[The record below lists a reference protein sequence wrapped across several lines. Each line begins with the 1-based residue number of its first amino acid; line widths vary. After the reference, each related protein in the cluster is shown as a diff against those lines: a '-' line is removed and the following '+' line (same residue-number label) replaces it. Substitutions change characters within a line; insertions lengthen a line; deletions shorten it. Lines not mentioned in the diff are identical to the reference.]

1 MFDLYYLIL
10 VVPALL
16 FASWAQMQVS
26 STFDQYSKVRSSRG
40 ITAAQVARR
49 ILDANRLQQVRVER
63 IAGKL
68 TDHFDPSSGV
78 IRLSDDVYGSS
89 SVAAI
94 GVAAHECGHAVQH
107 AQKYAPMQLR
117 AAIIPVTNLGSMLSI
132 PLFVA
137 GLILSYQPLCNIG
150 LLLFSLAAIFQLV
163 TLPVEFDASARALR
177 TLEKERFLE
186 SSELR
191 GSKRVLKAAALT
203 YVAALVVSLA
213 QLLRLVLI
221 SRSRNRD

>member
-1 MFDLYYLIL
+1 MFDLHYLIL
-10 VVPALL
+10 VVPAML

-49 ILDANRLQQVRVER
+49 ILDANRLQQIRVER

-117 AAIIPVTNLGSMLSI
+117 AAIIPVTNLGSKLSI
-132 PLFVA
+132 PLFVV
-137 GLILSYQPLCNIG
+137 GLILSYEPLCNIG
-150 LLLFSLAAIFQLV
+150 LLLFSLAAVFQLV

-177 TLEKERFLE
+177 TLEKERFLD

-221 SRSRNRD
+221 SRGRNRD

>member
-117 AAIIPVTNLGSMLSI
+117 AAII
-132 PLFVA
+132 
-137 GLILSYQPLCNIG
+137 LSYQPLCNIG

>member
-89 SVAAI
+89 SV
-94 GVAAHECGHAVQH
+94 VDKAVIVD
-107 AQKYAPMQLR
+107 K
-117 AAIIPVTNLGSMLSI
+117 
-132 PLFVA
+132 
-137 GLILSYQPLCNIG
+137 
-150 LLLFSLAAIFQLV
+150 IFQQVCL
-163 TLPVEFDASARALR
+163 F
-177 TLEKERFLE
+177 
-186 SSELR
+186 
-191 GSKRVLKAAALT
+191 
-203 YVAALVVSLA
+203 
-213 QLLRLVLI
+213 
-221 SRSRNRD
+221 

>member
-10 VVPALL
+10 VVPAML
-16 FASWAQMQVS
+16 FAGWAQMQVS

-117 AAIIPVTNLGSMLSI
+117 AAIIPVTNLGSKLSI

>member
-117 AAIIPVTNLGSMLSI
+117 AAIIPVTNLGSKLSI

-137 GLILSYQPLCNIG
+137 VMILIYQPLCNIG